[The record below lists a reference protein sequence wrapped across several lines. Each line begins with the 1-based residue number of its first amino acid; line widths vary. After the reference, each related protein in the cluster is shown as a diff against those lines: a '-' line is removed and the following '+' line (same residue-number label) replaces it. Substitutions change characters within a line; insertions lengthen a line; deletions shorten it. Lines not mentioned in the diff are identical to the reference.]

1 MLPYVVNAVH
11 ELLSVLKMKREDT
24 FGESYR
30 WTVGGKTVKSTK
42 FESEHWR
49 GVRLCLVF
57 TETLGLLPLVFCWM
71 EAHKASALG
80 KESHQCGSH
89 LVLL

>member
-11 ELLSVLKMKREDT
+11 ELLSVLKKKREDT

-42 FESEHWR
+42 LSQSIGE
-49 GVRLCLVF
+49 V
-57 TETLGLLPLVFCWM
+57 
-71 EAHKASALG
+71 
-80 KESHQCGSH
+80 
-89 LVLL
+89 